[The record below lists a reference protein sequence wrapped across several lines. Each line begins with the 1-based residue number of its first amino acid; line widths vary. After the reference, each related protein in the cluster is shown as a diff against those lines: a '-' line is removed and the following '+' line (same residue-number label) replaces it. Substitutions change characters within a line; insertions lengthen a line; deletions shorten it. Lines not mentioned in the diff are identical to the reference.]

1 MPLTNVWS
9 VFRASVHTRSLQI
22 SKKRMQYDALY
33 WNTHPALLFTWFCLK
48 LDFFTFEKSS
58 QFQSIEHST
67 VCWVWKMWNEFE
79 FSEVVPPLTQ
89 SRAWDLSSVFRL
101 WTCLHIL
108 AQFPTIT
115 GFLKLISHPVSKQQG
130 KHLQASSD
138 VSGKGSVVRREKHFF
153 KCIGHQKQACC
164 FFSFQF
170 ENVHYIYYSW
180 LFSSNEVNPH
190 KSISWNI
197 IFTIFPWTLD
207 PIPKLC
213 WVSPVNTEEL
223 RRCAY
228 VAFHKSRIAWQAI
241 FWILKNQFY
250 SFMQWAVVAIYL
262 ISQQS
267 LECCFNSLQ
276 VTKCEL

>member
-9 VFRASVHTRSLQI
+9 VFRASLHTRSLQI
-22 SKKRMQYDALY
+22 SKKRMQYDARY

-89 SRAWDLSSVFRL
+89 SRAWELSSVFKL

-153 KCIGHQKQACC
+153 KCIGQQKHRHAA
-164 FFSFQF
+164 SSASSLKRSL
-170 ENVHYIYYSW
+170 HL
-180 LFSSNEVNPH
+180 LFL
-190 KSISWNI
+190 I
-197 IFTIFPWTLD
+197 IFKQSSQSTQKYFVEYNFHYFSLNFRPDSKTMLSFASQHRRAETL
-207 PIPKLC
+207 
-213 WVSPVNTEEL
+213 
-223 RRCAY
+223 
-228 VAFHKSRIAWQAI
+228 RICR
-241 FWILKNQFY
+241 F
-250 SFMQWAVVAIYL
+250 S
-262 ISQQS
+262 
-267 LECCFNSLQ
+267 
-276 VTKCEL
+276 